1 MSDSPRHLPV
11 EPPSADAFPEPK
23 PRSFK
28 FAAVLPAKPEAIS
41 PLRRELEGVLHV
53 SGLAHIADDF
63 ALSAQELMANAVVH
77 GCRHCPEGPITVTV
91 SCDGQRIRLSVEDP
105 SEARPHLSNAFDGA
119 TSGRGMLIVDAFAD
133 GWGVKSLS
141 KGAGKAVWMEMA
153 CTPSYRRV
161 AA

>member
-1 MSDSPRHLPV
+1 MSDSPRRPPV
-11 EPPSADAFPEPK
+11 EPSSAGAFPDPK
-23 PRSFK
+23 PRSFR
-28 FAAVLPAKPEAIS
+28 FAAVLPANSEAIS
-41 PLRRELEGVLHV
+41 PLRRELESVLHV

-63 ALSAQELMANAVVH
+63 ALSAQEIMANAVVH

-91 SCDGQRIRLSVEDP
+91 SCDGRRIRLSVEDP
-105 SEARPHLSNAFDGA
+105 SDARPHLSNALDGA

-141 KGAGKAVWMEMA
+141 EGAGKTVWMEMA
-153 CTPSYRRV
+153 CTPSHRRV